1 MASDTIILGIDAAI
15 AGGSVSLILNDE
27 QVASWTGS
35 RNISKAE
42 ELLPSIDQVLS
53 TCSRKVSQLTGIVI
67 YIGPGSFTGIKVGI
81 STALGLGTASK
92 VTLKGISA
100 FEAIRFSSNHD
111 EVIVAIPVGRGHL
124 ALQQFRFDH
133 HKSPPELKSIIEFAN
148 ELNNVTVPLLVHSTL
163 IDELNVANN
172 SFVENI
178 GENMATYAARAFNT
192 PYASERIEPL
202 YLDRNCAK

>member
-1 MASDTIILGIDAAI
+1 MASDAIILGIDAAI
-15 AGGSVSLILNDE
+15 TGGSVSLIVNNE
-27 QVASWTGS
+27 QAALWTGS

-53 TCSRKVSQLTGIVI
+53 TCSRKVSQLTGIIISV
-67 YIGPGSFTGIKVGI
+67 GPGSFTGIKVGI

-92 VTLKGISA
+92 VFLKGIKA
-100 FEAIRFSSNHD
+100 FEAIRFSSNH
-111 EVIVAIPVGRGHL
+111 EELIIAIPVGRGYV
-124 ALQQFRFDH
+124 ALQQFSSDH
-133 HKSPPELKSIIEFAN
+133 HRSTPELKSIIEFEN

-163 IDELNVANN
+163 IDELNIANN

-202 YLDRNCAK
+202 YLDRNGAK